1 MQTLST
7 QSIVHL
13 WESGLR
19 QHRVERMLTLLTAA
33 LPEVPR
39 QDILALSIGQCDA
52 YLLLL
57 HKQMFGSRFVGFTE
71 CPHCQE
77 RLEFSFTVTD
87 IWAGAAPVDEVGKV
101 FSYQIEDYEIQL
113 RLPTLADM
121 LVISERQDA
130 VSARL
135 LLLQR
140 CIVQAIRKGDAV
152 PVEALPDEVTVMLG
166 ESVLERDPQ
175 AEIQIDLPCPQCL
188 YRRPALFD
196 VSRFLWTEI
205 QAQAKRLLREVH
217 ILARAYGW
225 RETEILAL
233 SNVRRQFYLETMAE

>member
-1 MQTLST
+1 MQTLSS
-7 QSIVHL
+7 QSIVQL

-19 QHRVERMLTLLTAA
+19 QRPVERMLTLLAAA

-39 QDILALSIGQCDA
+39 QNILVLSIGQCDA

-57 HKQMFGSRFVGFTE
+57 HERMFGSRFVGFTE
-71 CPHCQE
+71 CSHCQE
-77 RLEFSFTVTD
+77 QLEFSFTVTD
-87 IWAGAAPVDEVGKV
+87 MWAGATPVDEVGKV
-101 FSYQIEDYEIQL
+101 YSCQIEDYEIQL
-113 RLPTLADM
+113 RLPTIADM
-121 LVISERQDA
+121 LAISECQNVA
-130 VSARL
+130 SARF

-140 CIVQAIRKGDAV
+140 CIVQAMRKGDGM
-152 PVEALPDEVTVMLG
+152 PVKALPDEVTTMLG
-166 ESVLERDPQ
+166 ERVLERDPQ
-175 AEIQIDLPCPQCL
+175 AEIQIDMTCPQCQHQQ
-188 YRRPALFD
+188 PALFD

-233 SNVRRQFYLETMAE
+233 SNVRRQYYLEMVAE